1 MNFNARQWASASLSK
16 KSRKIVYHDHR
27 FCLRTLSKGIYN
39 ILLTIFIGIL
49 KIFYKDRGAGVLF
62 AKLFNEIVELFPERK
77 LNRLQ
82 DLILGKKKQKKTHKQ
97 KTNLFTCIK

>member
-1 MNFNARQWASASLSK
+1 M
-16 KSRKIVYHDHR
+16 
-27 FCLRTLSKGIYN
+27 
-39 ILLTIFIGIL
+39 

-82 DLILGKKKQKKTHKQ
+82 DLILGKKKKHQKTNKQ

>member
-1 MNFNARQWASASLSK
+1 MNFNARQWTSTSLSK
-16 KSRKIVYHDHR
+16 KSRKILYHDHR

-49 KIFYKDRGAGVLF
+49 NIFYKDRGAGAMF
-62 AKLFNEIVELFPERK
+62 AKLFNEVVELFPERK
-77 LNRLQ
+77 LNQLQ
-82 DLILGKKKQKKTHKQ
+82 DLTIGKKQNKQ